1 MNVSPYLS
9 AIQSLNGEIPGEKYK
24 DLHTIAAQ
32 IIKNDREKSAFLDSG
47 YTNRIRSALL
57 PHLRILVGNKLKL
70 VDVVVEALKSD
81 DVLVIKQA
89 LGAKW
94 FFDAKNEHI
103 SVDYF
108 VKNILS
114 YISLRTRLELTKT
127 LAHYLVGHDK
137 KADEFF
143 EKFSDLYGTERTLP
157 LLVAC
162 SEEYI
167 FDAILK
173 RKIVLPPRILSVLYR
188 RYPQLVIRYLQLGND
203 INKHNKEERKLHKID
218 LNQYAS
224 FLPALVKNH
233 TQEFVELYEC
243 LPSRG
248 RNVIR
253 LGSTR
258 AEFFLKNGTELL
270 IKKPKRL
277 LELLPLKLVSNKL
290 STQQFETM
298 FENLF
303 PKYQA
308 DFVVHYLISKLCYYP
323 QEKKFNLLEEKYK
336 LLYGKSIL
344 DNRDFYFESWLFK
357 LLPTEKK
364 EAYAK
369 RMLRTLVGTNKFL
382 DKQEYLPPSES
393 IPLLKERISK
403 ASLNERM
410 VLIQY
415 MINSCSLYDSKDDL
429 LEVLQYYNTRHK
441 NERSEVL
448 YVMLNTLVEQI
459 DIKTLQKEH
468 WRILWEIIQRA
479 YVKGELFTD
488 KSILMYKQLFNGA
501 LHHFLKQCKVEET
514 KDEAKLVL
522 DKLVGIVLDCNLEH
536 QMSLEFIKDCAP
548 ELKRECLQ
556 KFLTAVPLKYPETH
570 EVWNKSDNKLKF
582 VPYLVR
588 SIHEFNVKNL
598 YTVETKK
605 KTRSKSGATITD
617 SEGNEI
623 KQSKL
628 MLRDYPWLLKLSVDL
643 IKDSQKCNVHK
654 TRILYAYHRRTLR
667 QHDRELYQSI
677 IDSDPELINDIES
690 FDAMHVLK
698 HAHGKVL
705 SKWKLYLDACR
716 EKLHLNNKAVIY
728 FVTTTKWHQKLPI
741 EFVQQCLLDIKEKGS
756 TLMLGILLEGNA
768 FGKIVQPY
776 LPKDEDIDVDEDDA
790 KETYEIISSLPKAM
804 NLSNPPVSFEV
815 ISAFCQGD
823 YVTLATHTLTSVAQR
838 VPVDRVRTF
847 ANQLVDKPIS
857 VRKLSIR
864 LVFQV
869 SSKTESREFLARIWS
884 TEKNTSIR
892 EVLAKMIFD
901 VFVQTPNDET
911 WQLINVCI
919 NGLTRDD
926 QAVFGVL
933 NVICAVDKQYIC
945 KYIQA
950 YLKKIDSFGKDDI
963 NYGVK
968 SKLICHLVDQ
978 ISVNIL
984 HFLTEELIT
993 DLMKRDLFDYSHEFI
1008 LEVYLFSKPSIFN
1021 KRLNTLMEI
1030 IGTKLKDY
1038 GKSNSEPFLSRLGS
1052 NSIRT
1057 FFKKVFEKAFKRDK
1071 EEMLTK
1077 LINASLNL
1085 ISTKLKPWQD
1095 MFIFI
1100 YGNLANDY
1108 VEAPTLEDFGAK
1120 LAITVARLVKEF
1132 GSDMILNIISEIL
1145 KDKLCY
1151 RHVSRAESMNRMFT
1165 VIENLTEGNPRLGA
1179 LVGIN
1184 MLKRWE
1190 LDNYDERYDVLVEK
1204 WEAIDDPMVRA
1215 TLYNFQN
1222 IF

>member
-1 MNVSPYLS
+1 MDVSPYLS
-9 AIQSLNGEIPGEKYK
+9 AIQSLSGEIPGEKYK

-32 IIKNDREKSAFLDSG
+32 IIKNDKEKAAFLDSG
-47 YTNRIRSALL
+47 STSRIQPALL

-81 DVLVIKQA
+81 DVLIIKQA

-108 VKNILS
+108 VQNIVP

-143 EKFSDLYGTERTLP
+143 GKFADLYGTEKALP

-162 SEEYI
+162 SEECI
-167 FDAILK
+167 FDVVLK

-203 INKHNKEERKLHKID
+203 NNEHNKEERKLHKID
-218 LNQYAS
+218 LSQYTG

-243 LPSRG
+243 LPSLG
-248 RNVIR
+248 CHIIR

-303 PKYQA
+303 PKDQA
-308 DFVVHYLISKLCYYP
+308 DFDAHYLISQLCCYP
-323 QEKKFNLLEEKYK
+323 QEKQFNLLEEKYK

-344 DNRDFYFESWLFK
+344 DNKDFYFEDWLFK

-364 EAYAK
+364 EEYAK
-369 RMLRTLVGTNKFL
+369 RMLEPLVGTNKFL

-415 MINSCSLYDSKDDL
+415 MINSCSFYDSKDDL

-448 YVMLNTLVEQI
+448 YVMLNTLVEQV

-468 WRILWEIIQRA
+468 WQILWEIIQRA

-488 KSILMYKQLFNGA
+488 EYILMYKQLFNGA

-514 KDEAKLVL
+514 RDEAKLFL
-522 DKLVGIVLDCNLEH
+522 DKLVGIVLDCYLEH
-536 QMSLEFIKDCAP
+536 KMTLQFMKGCAP

-598 YTVETKK
+598 YTVETQKK
-605 KTRSKSGATITD
+605 RRSKSGATVTD

-643 IKDSQKCNVHK
+643 IKDSQKCYVYKN
-654 TRILYAYHRRTLR
+654 RIIYAYHKRTLR

-698 HAHGKVL
+698 YAHGKVL

-716 EKLHLNNKAVIY
+716 KKLHLNNKAVMY
-728 FVTTTKWHQKLPI
+728 FVTATKWHQKLPI

-756 TLMLGILLEGNA
+756 TLVLGILLEGDA

-776 LPKDEDIDVDEDDA
+776 LPKDKAIDVDNDDA
-790 KETYEIISSLPKAM
+790 KKTYEIISSLPKAM
-804 NLSNPPVSFEV
+804 NFSNPPVSFEV

-823 YVTLATHTLTSVAQR
+823 YVKLATHTLTSVAQR
-838 VPVDRVRTF
+838 VPVDRVLTF

-901 VFVQTPNDET
+901 VFTQTPNDET

-926 QAVFGVL
+926 QAVFGDL
-933 NVICAVDKQYIC
+933 SKIHAVDKQYIC
-945 KYIQA
+945 QYIQE
-950 YLKKIDSFGKDDI
+950 YLKKIDSFGKDDVSDD
-963 NYGVK
+963 VK
-968 SKLICHLVDQ
+968 SRLICKLVDQ

-984 HFLTEELIT
+984 QFLTEELIT
-993 DLMKRDLFDYSHEFI
+993 DLVKRELFEYSHNFI
-1008 LEVYLFSKPSIFN
+1008 LDIYLFSEPSIFN

-1030 IGTKLKDY
+1030 VGKKFEDY
-1038 GKSNSEPFLSRLGS
+1038 GQSDPEQPRIYPTNNL
-1052 NSIRT
+1052 IRK
-1057 FFKKVFEKAFKRDK
+1057 FFKKVFDKAFTRDE

-1077 LINASLNL
+1077 LTNASLNL

-1095 MFIFI
+1095 MIIFI
-1100 YGNLANDY
+1100 YGNLAKDY

-1120 LAITVARLVKEF
+1120 LVITAARLVKEF
-1132 GSDMILNIISEIL
+1132 GSDLILNIVSDLL
-1145 KDKLCY
+1145 KDKLCKW
-1151 RHVSRAESMNRMFT
+1151 RISKSEWMNRTFT
-1165 VIENLTEGNPRLGA
+1165 VMEILTERNPRLGA
-1179 LVGIN
+1179 LLSIK
-1184 MLKRWE
+1184 MLNKWE
-1190 LDNYDERYDVLVEK
+1190 LDNYDERYDALVEK
-1204 WEAIDDPMVRA
+1204 WAAIDDPMVRA
-1215 TLYNFQN
+1215 TLYDFQN
-1222 IF
+1222 EI